1 MTFINKVYIIHNLQL
16 FKFPIRCIGTK
27 YVAIKYLFFNIVQLL
42 FFSPLFNYI
51 HTYLY
56 FFLSTLQNSPFF
68 QRYEINLKEAILGD
82 GSFSVCRRCV
92 DRTTGTEYAVKI
104 VSKRVDC
111 SSEIRLLKQCQGH
124 PNVVQLIDILQVSL
138 QLQKVQKTYFK
149 MDIFIDSSKIPIT
162 FFCIFLDL

>member
-51 HTYLY
+51 HTYIVHRYLY
-56 FFLSTLQNSPFF
+56 LFLSTLQNSPFF

-124 PNVVQLIDILQVSL
+124 PNVVQLIDILQVSP
-138 QLQKVQKTYFK
+138 QLQKRCKKHISKRIYLQTAQK
-149 MDIFIDSSKIPIT
+149 
-162 FFCIFLDL
+162 CL